1 MPCPF
6 RTFGA
11 TAHRW
16 HKLRIPLVERGEFQ
30 DKENVRLNPELQAAD
45 GEKNG
50 FRLLPSR
57 APILFEASGK
67 CLFLLVGLEL
77 RQQERMADADLFA
90 VKRIHDVLRKLG
102 QFQPSGHMRRALT
115 RLRAD
120 LLNAV
125 LRLFQVQ
132 QSAEPGCFFHRV
144 NVGTLKIFNELGL
157 DHFCVGHILD
167 ANGHG
172 VYLGNMRRAIPPR
185 PEDNLEA
192 LLCEGANQQRR
203 QYPMHLNGLRQFM
216 QSVVLEAATWVG
228 LGLGEQREWHVA
240 VLSGVDNSGVHDDKL
255 LLSGCTA

>member
-1 MPCPF
+1 MQASSLPD
-6 RTFGA
+6 
-11 TAHRW
+11 
-16 HKLRIPLVERGEFQ
+16 E
-30 DKENVRLNPELQAAD
+30 ENVALNPELKTAD
-45 GEKNG
+45 RKQNG
-50 FRLLPSR
+50 LRLLSSR
-57 APILFEASGK
+57 TPILFEASGK
-67 CLFLLVGLEL
+67 RLFLLVGLEL
-77 RQQERMADADLFA
+77 RQQKRVADADLFA

-132 QSAEPGCFFHRV
+132 QSAEPACFFHRV

-157 DHFCVGHILD
+157 DHFCIGHVLD

-240 VLSGVDNSGVHDDKL
+240 VLGGIDNGGVHDDKL
-255 LLSGCTA
+255 LSSGCTA